1 MKTSF
6 ILSLLIPASVLVGC
20 DVEENNDQMSE
31 FDVADVE
38 SLQTQVEKLQSMVDE
53 LQARVAINE
62 EGIGAIDYV
71 SAEDLD
77 EAGYLTGIDI
87 DGLIDDKALQAALAD
102 YALTGDVDALSASL
116 RTTNTEISDVIG
128 TVSGLQDLVN
138 TNGTAITAVE
148 TNVTAINDAG
158 FLTSTDIVGYAT
170 EAFVTGQDFVTGS
183 FITSQDYATEDFVT
197 GQGYAAEIFVTGQ
210 GYATMTFI
218 TDQGYTTEDFVTGQN
233 YATEDWILDR
243 GYAEGLADYLFVD
256 SADNALYFE
265 GANLFVQSGSGFTD
279 DDGVMT
285 GLGNL
290 IVGYDEDLSGAD
302 KSGSHNLVVGSDHSY
317 AGYGGMVS
325 GYNNLISGAYASV
338 LGGSV
343 QADNGLTIDD
353 DSDDSSDDDGVIGDD
368 SGDDDGVIG
377 DDSGDDDG
385 VIGDDSGDDDGVI
398 GGDGDESGD
407 EDPFGSL

>member
-1 MKTSF
+1 MKNYF

-102 YALTGDVDALSASL
+102 YALTGDVDALSAIL
-116 RTTNTEISDVIG
+116 RTTNTEISDVTG

-138 TNGTAITAVE
+138 TNGAAITAVE
-148 TNVTAINDAG
+148 TDVTALNDAG

-170 EAFVTGQDFVTGS
+170 EAFVTGQGFVNESFVTG
-183 FITSQDYATEDFVT
+183 QGYATEDFVT

-218 TDQGYTTEDFVTGQN
+218 TEQGYTTEDFVTGQN

-256 SADNALYFE
+256 STDNALYFE

-279 DDGVMT
+279 DDGVMS

-343 QADNGLTIDD
+343 QADTGLNIDD
-353 DSDDSSDDDGVIGDD
+353 DSDDSDDSNDSGNDDGVIGDDSGDD

-377 DDSGDDDG
+377 DDGSED
-385 VIGDDSGDDDGVI
+385 
-398 GGDGDESGD
+398 GDGESGD
-407 EDPFGSL
+407 EGPFGSL